1 MIGRLRGKLVHK
13 QAPFVM
19 IDVGGLG
26 YEIEAT
32 SGALCR
38 LPAAGAECV
47 IYTHMVVREDAHLL
61 YGFADLA
68 ERTLFRE
75 LIKVNGV
82 GGRMALAIVSAMS
95 VHEFARSVIEG
106 DARALTRV
114 PGVGKKSAE
123 RLIVELRD
131 RMGEQWAPPAEA
143 GSTLPQSSGPDDAAD
158 PLQEAAIA
166 LGALGYKPHEA
177 SRMLRAIDARGKNSE
192 ELIRGALQ
200 QAVKA

>member
-13 QAPFVM
+13 QAPFVL
-19 IDVGGLG
+19 IDVGGIG

-38 LPAAGAECV
+38 LPALGAECV

-61 YGFADLA
+61 YGFVDLA
-68 ERTLFRE
+68 ERTLFRD

-95 VHEFARSVIEG
+95 VGEFARCVLEG

-123 RLIVELRD
+123 RLIMELRD
-131 RMGEQWAPPAEA
+131 RIGEQWTPSDTGGASLPAA
-143 GSTLPQSSGPDDAAD
+143 LPEDAD
-158 PLQEAAIA
+158 PLQEAAVA

-177 SRMLRAIDARGKNSE
+177 SRMLRAIDARGKSSE

>member
-13 QAPFVM
+13 QAPFVL
-19 IDVGGLG
+19 IDVGGIG

-38 LPAAGAECV
+38 LPAVGAECV
-47 IYTHMVVREDAHLL
+47 IHTHMVVREDAHLL

-68 ERTLFRE
+68 ERTLFRD

-95 VHEFARSVIEG
+95 VGEFARCVLEG

-123 RLIVELRD
+123 RLIMELRD
-131 RMGEQWAPPAEA
+131 RVGEQWMPADTGGA
-143 GSTLPQSSGPDDAAD
+143 SLPAALPEDAD
-158 PLQEAAIA
+158 PLQEAAVA

-177 SRMLRAIDARGKNSE
+177 NRMLRAIDARGKSSE

>member
-13 QAPFVM
+13 QAPFVL
-19 IDVGGLG
+19 IDVGGIG
-26 YEIEAT
+26 YEVEAT

-38 LPAAGAECV
+38 LPAPGAECV

-61 YGFADLA
+61 YGFVDLA
-68 ERTLFRE
+68 ERTLFRD

-95 VHEFARSVIEG
+95 VGEFARCVLEG

-114 PGVGKKSAE
+114 SGVGKKSAE
-123 RLIVELRD
+123 RLIMELRD
-131 RMGEQWAPPAEA
+131 RIGEQWAPSETGASLPAA
-143 GSTLPQSSGPDDAAD
+143 LPEDAD
-158 PLQEAAIA
+158 PLQEAAVA

-177 SRMLRAIDARGKNSE
+177 SRMLRAIDARGKSSE